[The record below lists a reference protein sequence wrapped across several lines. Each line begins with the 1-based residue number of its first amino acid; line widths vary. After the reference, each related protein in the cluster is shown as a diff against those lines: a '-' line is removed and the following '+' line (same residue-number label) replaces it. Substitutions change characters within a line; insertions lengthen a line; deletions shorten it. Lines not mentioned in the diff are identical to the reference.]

1 MSSPQDEAVARSVVT
16 LGHDLG
22 LTVVAE
28 GVETEDVQ
36 QRLRELGCDEVQ
48 GYLLARPMDGAL
60 LEPWLVGSAQRLTAR
75 SSAASLPDRSPAP
88 G

>member
-1 MSSPQDEAVARSVVT
+1 MSSSQDEAVTRSVVT

-28 GVETEDVQ
+28 GVETADVQ

-48 GYLLARPMDGAL
+48 GYLLARPMDAGLVHSWL
-60 LEPWLVGSAQRLTAR
+60 LERAR
-75 SSAASLPDRSPAP
+75 DRAAPDGVPPAA
-88 G
+88 